1 MAMPLA
7 SVGVCTVLW
16 SNVLPAFAV
25 FSDHI
30 ARPSSPVL
38 RTKLFDTT
46 ESVTPV
52 WKLSAVGDLV
62 DDDVVRD
69 RAGCVIGPSNHSPTL
84 VWWM

>member
-25 FSDHI
+25 VSDHM

-52 WKLSAVGDLV
+52 WKFSASAIWSTMMLFVT
-62 DDDVVRD
+62 RTF
-69 RAGCVIGPSNHSPTL
+69 VIGPSNHRPTL
-84 VWWM
+84 VCRM